1 MGVMATQ
8 PMPPWI
14 RSPSTTRNLK
24 QVKNGLC
31 SAEVLKVKITVIHV
45 KRGSIDL
52 LWLADPSFSNHRN

>member
-1 MGVMATQ
+1 MASK
-8 PMPPWI
+8 PVPPLI

-31 SAEVLKVKITVIHV
+31 SAENWKVKITVIHA

-52 LWLADPSFSNHRN
+52 LWLADPTFRNHRN